1 MTTEL
6 YLVIGIILGLAV
18 GLLID
23 RNARK
28 ERDERIKELENE
40 LNVKQNICDSNNDTI
55 NRLRRENDKLKGKT
69 KTFKNKA

>member
-28 ERDERIKELENE
+28 ERDERIKKLEGE
-40 LNVKQNICDSNNDTI
+40 MTVKQNVVESQNATI
-55 NRLRRENDKLKGKT
+55 GRLRKKLDKKNGK
-69 KTFKNKA
+69 ADA

>member
-6 YLVIGIILGLAV
+6 ALAIGIIIGLAV

-28 ERDERIKELENE
+28 ERDDKIAELEGELGEVLERGQREIKEGEE
-40 LNVKQNICDSNNDTI
+40 AW
-55 NRLRRENDKLKGKT
+55 REN
-69 KTFKNKA
+69 

>member
-28 ERDERIKELENE
+28 ERDERIRQLEKELE
-40 LNVKQNICDSNNDTI
+40 KHG
-55 NRLRRENDKLKGKT
+55 GKT
-69 KTFKNKA
+69 D

>member
-28 ERDERIKELENE
+28 ERDERIAKLEKE
-40 LNVKQNICDSNNDTI
+40 LNVKQNVAESLNATVQRLRKKLKKKGYETICDDN
-55 NRLRRENDKLKGKT
+55 
-69 KTFKNKA
+69 